1 MCPPSSYL
9 LAFDLEIAKI
19 IPDGTEDWS
28 QYRPYGIS
36 VAATLTD
43 DGGLR
48 LWHGGPGPDGN
59 PWPQMSSMQAQ
70 VFVRYLLRMVGQGY
84 TIVSWNG
91 LGFDFDVLAEESG
104 LHEECKDLAL
114 NHIDPMFHLF
124 CERGFALSLNK
135 VAHGMGLSG
144 KTEGMNGALAP
155 VLWAEGRYQEV
166 MDYVAQDARTTLEV
180 FQAAQKH
187 GYLSWISRAGRRQI
201 WRPAAG
207 RWLTVREAMDLPLP
221 DTSWMTNPWP
231 REKFTGWL
239 RLNSKC

>member
-84 TIVSWNG
+84 TIVTWNG

-104 LHEECKDLAL
+104 LYEECKALAL
-114 NHIDPMFHLF
+114 GHIDPMFHLF
-124 CERGFALSLNK
+124 CEKGFPLSLNK
-135 VAHGMGLSG
+135 AAHGMGLQG

-155 VLWAEGRYQEV
+155 VLWAEGHPGTWLSLLDQPLGMAADLATGSRAVADRARGDGSPATRYGL
-166 MDYVAQDARTTLEV
+166 DDRPVAQGKVYRMAKT
-180 FQAAQKH
+180 
-187 GYLSWISRAGRRQI
+187 
-201 WRPAAG
+201 
-207 RWLTVREAMDLPLP
+207 
-221 DTSWMTNPWP
+221 
-231 REKFTGWL
+231 KF
-239 RLNSKC
+239 